1 MQKSNPTLIMA
12 RSKNLGGKSMAGFK
26 AERRGEAGRG
36 PSRRDILA
44 GGAALSLAA
53 SVTGLGWA
61 EAKAETAKKGGHL
74 TLGADGGSTTD
85 TFIPLQALGADHA
98 TLSILSTFDTLTE
111 MDSEGV
117 PQPSLA
123 ESWES
128 SPDGSWVFHLRKGV
142 EFHDGKSLTAE
153 DVVWSLKQHTAE
165 NTKFAE
171 GKQII
176 DNLEVLRADGADKVI
191 MKQREVNFDLP
202 THLSS
207 FGLIIGQAENQ
218 DWDAGIG
225 TGPYTKEAFE
235 PGQRYLGRKFA
246 NFYRDDQGH
255 FEEVEILNVTD
266 PGARVTGLL
275 SGSLDAIGSPDIS
288 VAKRLAKAPGF
299 NLVEVAGTQ
308 HFTTDMRT
316 DVDPFT
322 NHNLRQAVK
331 YGIKRQEIVDKVLGG
346 YGSIGND
353 LPISR
358 NQQFYNKDLPQR
370 EYDPDK
376 AKHYMKQ
383 AGLEQANLV
392 FSTSDGAFDGAVDT
406 GVLMK
411 ESMAPIGIDVEVDRR
426 PADGYWT
433 DVWLKAPWCAVYWN
447 GRPTVD
453 WMLSS
458 TYTSDSPWNS
468 TYFKNATF
476 DQLLADARREADQDK
491 RREMYYE
498 AQRLLYEEGG
508 LVVLAFAN
516 ILIGQSDKMGH
527 GAVGSSRRVDDSR
540 LPRRWWFKA

>member
-1 MQKSNPTLIMA
+1 MTDKRSA
-12 RSKNLGGKSMAGFK
+12 RADQ
-26 AERRGEAGRG
+26 ARPG
-36 PSRRDILA
+36 PSRRELLA
-44 GGAALSLAA
+44 AGAAVGLTGALGGLPWGAA
-53 SVTGLGWA
+53 R
-61 EAKAETAKKGGHL
+61 AETAAKGGHL
-74 TLGADGGSTTD
+74 TLGADGGSATD
-85 TFIPLQALGADHA
+85 TFIPLQALGADHV

-111 MDSEGV
+111 MDADGV
-117 PQPSLA
+117 PQPSLV
-123 ESWES
+123 EGWES
-128 SPDGSWVFHLRKGV
+128 NPDGTWIFQLRKGV
-142 EFHDGKSLTAE
+142 EFHDGKPLTAE
-153 DVVWSLKQHTAE
+153 DVVWSLKQHATE

-171 GKQII
+171 GKQIVE
-176 DNLEVLRADGADKVI
+176 NLEELRADGPDKVF

-202 THLSS
+202 SHLSS
-207 FGLIIGQAENQ
+207 FGLIIGQAEND

-225 TGPYTKEAFE
+225 TGPYRKEAFE
-235 PGQRYLGRKFA
+235 PGQRYLGKKFA

-255 FEEVEILNVTD
+255 FDEVEILNVTD

-288 VAKRLAKAPGF
+288 VAKRLAAAPGF
-299 NLVEVAGTQ
+299 TLVEVPGTQ

-322 NHNLRQAVK
+322 DHNLRMAVK

-353 LPISR
+353 IPISR
-358 NQQFYNKDLPQR
+358 TQQFFNKDLAQR

-376 AKHYMKQ
+376 AKSYLKK
-383 AGLEQANLV
+383 AGMDQANLV
-392 FSTSDGAFDGAVDT
+392 FSTSDGAFDGAVDV

-411 ESMAPIGIDVEVDRR
+411 ETMAPIGIDVEVDRR

-458 TYTSDSPWNS
+458 TYTSGSPWNS

-476 DQLLADARREADQDK
+476 DKLLVDARREADQDK

-498 AQRLLYEEGG
+498 AQRLLYDEGG

-516 ILIGQSDKMGH
+516 ILIGQNDKLGH